1 MFITHRLIVDSGY
14 AAARAR
20 LARFVDTGGLAVVA
34 HDSYEGVITRLI
46 KVGPAG
52 DVPGVSKLVQV
63 RFVGPVERG
72 GATTIWL
79 HWEAT
84 GAAGGLFPALDA
96 DLVLLAKEQE
106 QTQLRLNGYYR
117 PPLGRLGAGLDRAV
131 MRHVASAT
139 ARALLRR
146 VAGALAEPR
155 QEPIRHRDGGDRAS
169 NALVP

>member
-34 HDSYEGVITRLI
+34 QDSYQGVITRLI

-52 DVPGVSKLVQV
+52 DIPGVSKLVQV

-96 DLVLLAKEQE
+96 DLILMAKGQE
-106 QTQLRLNGYYR
+106 QTQLRLHGYYR
-117 PPLGRLGAGLDRAV
+117 PPLGRLGASLDRAV
-131 MRHVASAT
+131 MHHVALAT
-139 ARALLRR
+139 ARAMLHR
-146 VAGALAEPR
+146 VADALAEPGPR
-155 QEPIRHRDGGDRAS
+155 PTRPQEGTGRIS
-169 NALVP
+169 TALVP

>member
-1 MFITHRLIVDSGY
+1 MFITHRLIVDAGY

-20 LARFVDTGGLAVVA
+20 LARFIDTGGLAVA
-34 HDSYEGVITRLI
+34 AQDSYEGLITRVI
-46 KVGPAG
+46 RVGPAG
-52 DVPGVSKLVQV
+52 DVPGASKLVQV

-96 DLVLLAKEQE
+96 DLILMAKGQE
-106 QTQLRLNGYYR
+106 QTQLRLDGYYR

-131 MRHVASAT
+131 MHRVASAT
-139 ARALLRR
+139 ARALLRS
-146 VAGALAEPR
+146 AADALAEPG
-155 QEPIRHRDGGDRAS
+155 QGPIGHREGTAHIPVAPVR
-169 NALVP
+169 

>member
-1 MFITHRLIVDSGY
+1 MFITHRLIVNSPY

-34 HDSYEGVITRLI
+34 QDSYQGVITRVI
-46 KVGPAG
+46 RVGPAG

-96 DLVLLAKEQE
+96 DLILMAKGQE
-106 QTQLRLNGYYR
+106 RTQLRLHGYYR

-131 MRHVASAT
+131 MYRVASAT
-139 ARALLRR
+139 VHALLHR
-146 VAGALAEPR
+146 VAGALAEPGQGAVR
-155 QEPIRHRDGGDRAS
+155 HPEGAGPIPVV
-169 NALVP
+169 LVR

>member
-1 MFITHRLIVDSGY
+1 MFIAHRLIVDSGY

-34 HDSYEGVITRLI
+34 QDSYEGVITRVI
-46 KVGPAG
+46 RVGPAG

-79 HWEAT
+79 HWEAV
-84 GAAGGLFPALDA
+84 GAAGCLFPALDA
-96 DLVLLAKEQE
+96 DLTLTAKGHEQA
-106 QTQLRLNGYYR
+106 QLRLHGYYR
-117 PPLGRLGAGLDRAV
+117 PPLGLLGACLDRAV
-131 MRHVASAT
+131 MQNVASAT
-139 ARALLRR
+139 VRALLHR

-155 QEPIRHRDGGDRAS
+155 QGPIRHRDGSGRISIAP
-169 NALVP
+169 VR

>member
-96 DLVLLAKEQE
+96 DLVLIAKEQE

-131 MRHVASAT
+131 MHRVASAT

-155 QEPIRHRDGGDRAS
+155 QEPIRHRDGGGRIS
-169 NALVP
+169 NALVR